1 MLKGNIDI
9 FQITGKQ
16 FKPKGIEF
24 TLHKPLRYSQ
34 SIENKI
40 LVANQPPF
48 GNYQIGN
55 FLGINVEIVH

>member
-40 LVANQPPF
+40 FLFDVYLIEKTKQNFVQQIV
-48 GNYQIGN
+48 YQ
-55 FLGINVEIVH
+55 NVL